1 MTNVE
6 KTLLEKNLVI
16 PACPVPIAS
25 YVPARVEGRFVYLSG
40 QTAWVDGVLQYKG
53 KLGEEISTEDGYE
66 SAKLAALRCISELR
80 SVADL
85 DKVRIVK
92 VTGYV
97 NSAPDYVDQPK
108 VVNGASVCAGFWGKG
123 PPCPGSHRH
132 ERIAGRG
139 LGGSGSHRL
148 Y

>member
-85 DKVRIVK
+85 DYVSIV
-92 VTGYV
+92 
-97 NSAPDYVDQPK
+97 
-108 VVNGASVCAGFWGKG
+108 
-123 PPCPGSHRH
+123 
-132 ERIAGRG
+132 
-139 LGGSGSHRL
+139 
-148 Y
+148 